1 MKKIK
6 AFIKSIPFYA
16 FMFLLAFIFL
26 FPIVWMVMNSFKPE
40 AQIMMDLK
48 SPAAFLPPL
57 NISIVEWFTPYKEVF
72 MRFDL
77 FRGIRN
83 SLMYAIVLVALNL
96 LVNSMG
102 AYALAKFDFPL
113 KNFWFTLIVLVLI
126 VPAETNIV
134 PLFVIVHKLGL
145 ENTLL
150 GLLAPNIGNA
160 LNLFLFRQFFIGIP
174 KELEEAALIDGA
186 NSWTIFYN
194 VIMPLSKSIF
204 ATIAILTFILSW
216 NDYIWPVLIFA
227 DNAKLPLQVILN
239 VLNNTQPVYTNQV
252 LAALTVATIPMVL
265 IYAFFQQYIVEGI
278 SHTGIK

>member
-1 MKKIK
+1 MKKMK
-6 AFIKSIPFYA
+6 ALIKSIPFYT

-26 FPIVWMVMNSFKPE
+26 FPIVWMVVNSFKPE
-40 AQIMMDLK
+40 AQIMLDLK
-48 SPAAFLPPL
+48 TPAAFLPPL
-57 NISIVEWFTPYKEVF
+57 NISITEWFTPYKEVF

>member
-6 AFIKSIPFYA
+6 ALIKSIPFYA

>member
-1 MKKIK
+1 MKKMK
-6 AFIKSIPFYA
+6 ALIKSIPFYT

-26 FPIVWMVMNSFKPE
+26 FPIVWMVVNSFKPE
-40 AQIMMDLK
+40 AQIMLDLK
-48 SPAAFLPPL
+48 TPAAFLPPI
-57 NISIVEWFTPYKEVF
+57 NISITEWFTPYKEVF

-265 IYAFFQQYIVEGI
+265 IYVFFQQYIVEGI

>member
-1 MKKIK
+1 
-6 AFIKSIPFYA
+6 
-16 FMFLLAFIFL
+16 
-26 FPIVWMVMNSFKPE
+26 
-40 AQIMMDLK
+40 
-48 SPAAFLPPL
+48 
-57 NISIVEWFTPYKEVF
+57 
-72 MRFDL
+72 
-77 FRGIRN
+77 
-83 SLMYAIVLVALNL
+83 MYAIVLVALNL

-252 LAALTVATIPMVL
+252 LAALTVATIPLVL

>member
-1 MKKIK
+1 MKKMK
-6 AFIKSIPFYA
+6 ALIKSIPFYT

-26 FPIVWMVMNSFKPE
+26 FPIVWMVVNSFKPE
-40 AQIMMDLK
+40 AQIMLDLK
-48 SPAAFLPPL
+48 TPAAFLPPL
-57 NISIVEWFTPYKEVF
+57 NISITEWFTPYKEVF

-96 LVNSMG
+96 HVNSMG

>member
-26 FPIVWMVMNSFKPE
+26 FPIVWMVVNSFKPE